1 MAERRI
7 VLGKT
12 GTGKCSLANTILEKQ
27 VLKLYVLPKFI
38 GSKCDSETS
47 EIHGRKITTFDTPG
61 FFDTKV
67 MENNPLFEMAKR
79 VTPIIRRLEYS
90 STQLLKEAI
99 FKMKEF
105 FSEKAKTYARIVFAH
120 RYQLENQN
128 IEKFVNENCDLQD
141 SRYFISPT
149 GGNSL
154 FFRTTQNKTDREV
167 HRQFKVHCGSSQLN
181 GAPYLRGFVELK
193 PDHRQLTSYNHLT
206 SSYPATTRRPA
217 AIQLKSAHKLLSSYN
232 HTTSCYP
239 ATTRPPAA
247 IQILEIW
254 TRPAHQ
260 QQLSD

>member
-120 RYQLENQN
+120 
-128 IEKFVNENCDLQD
+128 
-141 SRYFISPT
+141 SPT

>member
-120 RYQLENQN
+120 R
-128 IEKFVNENCDLQD
+128 
-141 SRYFISPT
+141 
-149 GGNSL
+149 
-154 FFRTTQNKTDREV
+154 TTQNKTDREV